1 MKFIKRF
8 IFVLILL
15 LIAFFVYRLINPS
28 AAKALLYDVKS
39 FSNDTLGTHFSL
51 SGELL
56 QSTWVILDSTGVLVQ
71 DTWMMQEITGDD
83 ELLLENMELPA
94 ENFDTEP
101 SLTWTVVSTP
111 TATTP
116 SPTPT
121 TTPTTQPTTTPK
133 TTTTPKWLS
142 SQDIRDL
149 QTLFGN

>member
-1 MKFIKRF
+1 
-8 IFVLILL
+8 
-15 LIAFFVYRLINPS
+15 
-28 AAKALLYDVKS
+28 
-39 FSNDTLGTHFSL
+39 
-51 SGELL
+51 
-56 QSTWVILDSTGVLVQ
+56 
-71 DTWMMQEITGDD
+71 
-83 ELLLENMELPA
+83 MELPA